1 MIPGSALFHLNLK
14 TMLKT
19 KLVKAGF
26 FGHGAIFIMIAPF
39 SIKLKAETLP
49 YHTPLKTSVAAP
61 LPKTDTVLLYKKDSV
76 AFMAKEIMAAPS
88 IRLNKTAAQF
98 VKNYHGK
105 YSDYLASIEKRSAPY
120 FRIIEPILEKFELP
134 QELKYLAVV
143 ESELRSNAVSRVGAK
158 GPWQL
163 MSATARELGLKVS
176 GKRDERTHYYKST
189 VAAAKHL
196 KSLYNEFGDWLL
208 VIAAYNVGSGNVMKA
223 IKKSGSRNF
232 WKLQHLLPAETRG
245 HVKRFIA
252 VHYFFQENP
261 SFTVLT
267 RAETIAFLKKVKDY
281 EEQMDFENE
290 ASPETQ
296 TEISER

>member
-1 MIPGSALFHLNLK
+1 
-14 TMLKT
+14 MLKT

-49 YHTPLKTSVAAP
+49 YHKPLAVQAVATF
-61 LPKTDTVLLYKKDSV
+61 PKTDTVLVYKKDSV
-76 AFMAKEIMAAPS
+76 LFMAKETMAAPS
-88 IRLNKTAAQF
+88 IRLNNTASQF
-98 VKNYHGK
+98 VKKYHSK
-105 YSDYLASIEKRSAPY
+105 YSDYLSSIEKRSAPY
-120 FRIIEPILEKFELP
+120 FRIIEPILDRYEIP

-143 ESELRSNAVSRVGAK
+143 ESELRPNAVSRAGAK

-163 MSATARELGLKVS
+163 MSSTARGLGLKVS

-245 HVKRFIA
+245 HVRRYIA

-261 SFTVLT
+261 SLTVLT
-267 RAETIAFLKKVKDY
+267 KAETTAFLKKVKEY
-281 EEQMDFENE
+281 EEQMNFEE
-290 ASPETQ
+290 EEKEVIAPTT